1 MQFDVYT
8 LFPEVFSPYLQASIL
23 DKAIIRGLLSVR
35 LHNIR
40 DYATDKHKMTDDEPY
55 GGGGGMVMKPE
66 PIFRALEET
75 LGIPPSC
82 PVVLLT
88 PQGETFTQQVALEL
102 AVEPHLAM
110 ICGRYE
116 GVDERVREHLVTRE
130 ISIGDFVLTGG
141 ELPALMIIDAVSR
154 QIPGVLGDPEGA
166 QKDSHAD
173 FLLEHPH
180 YTRPSSFRD
189 WEVPE
194 ILRSGDHGRIAR
206 WRREQSLLRTLR
218 RRPDLLEKA
227 DLNTADQKFLKEI
240 MDSEYE

>member
-1 MQFDVYT
+1 
-8 LFPEVFSPYLQASIL
+8 
-23 DKAIIRGLLSVR
+23 
-35 LHNIR
+35 
-40 DYATDKHKMTDDEPY
+40 
-55 GGGGGMVMKPE
+55 MVMKPE

>member
-1 MQFDVYT
+1 MQFDIYT
-8 LFPEVFSPYLQASIL
+8 LFPEVFPPYLQASIL
-23 DKAIIRGLLSVR
+23 DKAISRGLFRVN

-40 DYATDKHKMTDDEPY
+40 DYATDRHKMTDDEPY

-66 PIFRALEET
+66 PIFRALEQTIGE
-75 LGIPPSC
+75 PAPC
-82 PVVLLT
+82 PVILLT
-88 PQGETFTQQVALEL
+88 PQGETFNQKIVMEL
-102 AVEPHLAM
+102 AAEPQIAL

-116 GVDERVREHLVTRE
+116 GVDERVRDHVVTRE

-141 ELPALMIIDAVSR
+141 ELPALMLIDAVSR

-180 YTRPSSFRD
+180 YTRPSSFRG

-194 ILRSGDHGRIAR
+194 ILRSGDHGKIAR
-206 WRREQSLLRTLR
+206 WRREQSLLRTLV
-218 RRPDLLEKA
+218 RRPDLLEQAELSK
-227 DLNTADQKFLKEI
+227 ADQKFLKEHL
-240 MDSEYE
+240 ENHHE